1 MFLTKIFRFFYHIFT
16 YLVSPLLLLHLFL
29 RSISDPRYFNRVKER
44 FGFYSQSISRETIWI
59 HAVSYGEVNAAQ
71 SLVRSLLDQNPD
83 LDIIFSSTTP
93 TGSAHIDELFPNE
106 VINIYIPYDLAG
118 PVKRFFLWA
127 KPKVAIIIETEIW
140 PNIYHYCGKAGI
152 PLILASACIS
162 DNSMKRYSLLFS
174 LFKDSVSQGIVVA
187 SQTNEDAAK
196 FITLGAKKE
205 RTYVTG
211 NLKFDSNVNIEHK
224 EVISTFKD
232 KFIGDRFVWI
242 AGSTH
247 EGEETEILKAH
258 MSVIKSIPNALLIIA
273 PRKPERFKAV
283 SKILDQSQLSF
294 TKWSENND
302 EKINTDVLLL
312 DSLGDLL
319 FFYSL
324 GEVAFVGG
332 SLFSV
337 GGHNLIEPAI
347 LGKPILTGPKL
358 NNVKEIADQF
368 LSHQAIIIV
377 KDQIDIA
384 KSVYELSINEE
395 RYNEMINGAQ
405 RVIENNKGS
414 TDKVIELIRPLI
426 QLH

>member
-1 MFLTKIFRFFYHIFT
+1 M
-16 YLVSPLLLLHLFL
+16 
-29 RSISDPRYFNRVKER
+29 
-44 FGFYSQSISRETIWI
+44 
-59 HAVSYGEVNAAQ
+59 
-71 SLVRSLLDQNPD
+71 
-83 LDIIFSSTTP
+83 
-93 TGSAHIDELFPNE
+93 
-106 VINIYIPYDLAG
+106 
-118 PVKRFFLWA
+118 
-127 KPKVAIIIETEIW
+127 
-140 PNIYHYCGKAGI
+140 
-152 PLILASACIS
+152 
-162 DNSMKRYSLLFS
+162 
-174 LFKDSVSQGIVVA
+174 
-187 SQTNEDAAK
+187 
-196 FITLGAKKE
+196 
-205 RTYVTG
+205 TG
-211 NLKFDSNVNIEHK
+211 NLKFDSNIKIEHK
-224 EVISTFKD
+224 EVINTFKE

-247 EGEETEILKAH
+247 EREETEILKAH
-258 MSVIKSIPNALLIIA
+258 MSIIKSIPNSLLIIA

-384 KSVYELSINEE
+384 RSVYELSKNKE

-426 QLH
+426 QSH